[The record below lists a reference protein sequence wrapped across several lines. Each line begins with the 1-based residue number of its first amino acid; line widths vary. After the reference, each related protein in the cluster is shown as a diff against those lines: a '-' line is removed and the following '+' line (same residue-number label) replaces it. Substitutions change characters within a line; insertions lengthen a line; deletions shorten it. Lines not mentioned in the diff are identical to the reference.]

1 MIFTNRYDAILGSK
15 IEGIQMKKMDLH
27 MHVGIGDTQ
36 FQTEAICVPT
46 RENI

>member
-15 IEGIQMKKMDLH
+15 IEGIQMKKMNLH
-27 MHVGIGDTQ
+27 MHVGIGYTKS
-36 FQTEAICVPT
+36 QTEAMCFPT